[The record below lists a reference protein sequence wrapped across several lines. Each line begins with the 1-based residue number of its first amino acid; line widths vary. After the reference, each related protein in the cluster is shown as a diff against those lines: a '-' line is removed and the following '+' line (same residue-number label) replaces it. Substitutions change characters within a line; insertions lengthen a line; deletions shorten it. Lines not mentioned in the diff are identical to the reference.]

1 MQDRLKKVVDGSNEG
16 LMKDFFAQLA
26 AGRER
31 WLVPEKTFCELYLLR
46 FLARLL
52 SVGCYVHPFLDAI
65 FSIAAFSPIPRP
77 DSWHSGPK
85 THLRR

>member
-31 WLVPEKTFCELYLLR
+31 WLVPEKTFCELFLLN
-46 FLARLL
+46 FSCLASICWVLCASL
-52 SVGCYVHPFLDAI
+52 S
-65 FSIAAFSPIPRP
+65 
-77 DSWHSGPK
+77 
-85 THLRR
+85 